1 MKNFELKK
9 EHIERAKTY
18 MPIQD
23 KVNLSKKIAELCI
36 KDAEVKEEDKIFAL
50 PPEVVEDLGVKAVL
64 LQNVLL
70 NYYFDIELDE
80 KRDGYEQYDYFNR
93 KNLLNQIER
102 FKAEGDVKNKVY
114 DLLAD
119 YKDFKRMVDVEI
131 YNLKTSRND
140 TLIRILN
147 GISLLAAEKYTDDPE
162 YFKKMIE
169 DLGEAIDKLAAES
182 QKQTETDGEI
192 NA

>member
-102 FKAEGDVKNKVY
+102 FKAESDVKNKVY

-169 DLGEAIDKLAAES
+169 DLSEAIDKLAAES

>member
-36 KDAEVKEEDKIFAL
+36 KDAEVKEENKIFAL

-102 FKAEGDVKNKVY
+102 FKAESDVKNKVY

-162 YFKKMIE
+162 YFKKIIE
-169 DLGEAIDKLAAES
+169 DLSEAIDKLAAES

>member
-36 KDAEVKEEDKIFAL
+36 KDAEVKEENKIFAL

-102 FKAEGDVKNKVY
+102 FKAESDIKNKVY

-162 YFKKMIE
+162 YFKKIIE
-169 DLGEAIDKLAAES
+169 DLSEAIDKLAAES

>member
-23 KVNLSKKIAELCI
+23 KVSLSKKIAELCI

-102 FKAEGDVKNKVY
+102 FKAESDVKNKVY

-169 DLGEAIDKLAAES
+169 DLSEAIDKLAAES
-182 QKQTETDGEI
+182 QKQTETDGEV